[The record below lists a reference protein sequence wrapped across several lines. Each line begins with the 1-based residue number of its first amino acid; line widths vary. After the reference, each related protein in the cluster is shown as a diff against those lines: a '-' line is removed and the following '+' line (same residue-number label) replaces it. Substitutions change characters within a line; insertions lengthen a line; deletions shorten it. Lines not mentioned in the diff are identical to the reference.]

1 MGNWHRMNLLEALV
15 DVKFSIVAGPDRAIH
30 FRVVLVS
37 PYVQRPLVQRAMGP
51 DPGVLR
57 M

>member
-1 MGNWHRMNLLEALV
+1 MGLNVAVSAEALL
-15 DVKFSIVAGPDRAIH
+15 DVQFGIVVGPDRTIQAE
-30 FRVVLVS
+30 VVLVS
-37 PYVQRPLVQRAMGP
+37 PCAQQPGVQWAIGP